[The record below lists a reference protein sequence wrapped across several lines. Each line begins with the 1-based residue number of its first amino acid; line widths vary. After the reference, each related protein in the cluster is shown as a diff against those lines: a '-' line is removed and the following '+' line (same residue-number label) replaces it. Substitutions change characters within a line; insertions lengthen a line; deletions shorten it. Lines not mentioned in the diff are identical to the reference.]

1 MKIRVLF
8 ICFIICC
15 STILYS
21 QNMNTLDFING
32 LDNKQQAV
40 FGDAVKLMV
49 LDMGKQTTSFSR
61 DLAILNEQN
70 NIAAGYTLDE
80 RALLRKGTLARLI
93 ARYLDLSG
101 SFMYNIFGT
110 ERYAYRACVAAGIM
124 TSNGSEWDIVSGEE
138 LLEIMRRTAEVSGVN

>member
-1 MKIRVLF
+1 MKIRLLF
-8 ICFIICC
+8 ICFMICC

-21 QNMNTLDFING
+21 QNMYTLDFING

-40 FGDAVKLMV
+40 FGDAVKLIV
-49 LDMGKQTTSFSR
+49 LDMGKQTTNFSR

-70 NIAAGYTLDE
+70 NIAAGYTLNE
-80 RALLRKGTLARLI
+80 NALLRKGTLARLV

-138 LLEIMRRTAEVSGVN
+138 LLEIMRRTAEVGGVN